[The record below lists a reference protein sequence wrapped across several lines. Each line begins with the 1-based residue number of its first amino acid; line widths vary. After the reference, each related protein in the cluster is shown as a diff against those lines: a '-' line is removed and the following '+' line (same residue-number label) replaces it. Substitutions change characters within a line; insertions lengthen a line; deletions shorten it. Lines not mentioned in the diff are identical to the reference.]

1 MKSICSTNNDSILR
15 DMHEGVKYFSWETV
29 WLELLRELPTLMKLL
44 ITLLPR
50 YGSKHI
56 PLLCVIASM
65 LLKRR
70 LGKMAFVQRAIS
82 VLLYGNGCSKQVWL
96 STCFLHFMYC
106 FQIFNCLQ
114 PLMVCLSHSGTLKMI
129 DKLSEDHDVDV
140 QFWSHELLNN
150 LKVNFLVDFKH
161 YFYITT
167 EKNISQFTNW
177 FFSPCF

>member
-1 MKSICSTNNDSILR
+1 
-15 DMHEGVKYFSWETV
+15 
-29 WLELLRELPTLMKLL
+29 
-44 ITLLPR
+44 
-50 YGSKHI
+50 
-56 PLLCVIASM
+56 
-65 LLKRR
+65 
-70 LGKMAFVQRAIS
+70 
-82 VLLYGNGCSKQVWL
+82 
-96 STCFLHFMYC
+96 
-106 FQIFNCLQ
+106 
-114 PLMVCLSHSGTLKMI
+114 MVCLSHSGTLKMI